1 MAASYPKDCNEK
13 TRCSAAVVAN
23 YGDWRDDY
31 GLYSNWRCAFSSID
45 QFDLGAEL
53 TWQFAD
59 SWSFKPE
66 ILYVYDDSNTLA
78 YEYSSTE
85 IWFTVRKD
93 F

>member
-1 MAASYPKDCNEK
+1 
-13 TRCSAAVVAN
+13 
-23 YGDWRDDY
+23 
-31 GLYSNWRCAFSSID
+31 
-45 QFDLGAEL
+45 LGAEL

-59 SWSFKPE
+59 SWSFNPE